1 MRYVDIELLQP
12 LIDEYN
18 GTHHR
23 TIKMKPNDV
32 NYSDEKYLLDTVY
45 RLKTSAKKYNGKFK
59 VGSFVRISKYKHIF
73 EKVFITN

>member
-45 RLKTSAKKYNGKFK
+45 RLKTSAKK
-59 VGSFVRISKYKHIF
+59 VQWQI
-73 EKVFITN
+73 